1 MPRTRKNIADNPAC
15 KFNKLSV
22 NNDIESNETYIRRL
36 NIYRIMYFLNR
47 NTSSFETSMLC
58 LWEFNPTLGYK
69 EIFNKFHRL
78 EILQAPLS
86 DHDAKIKISNKNPY
100 INHLSVGH

>member
-1 MPRTRKNIADNPAC
+1 MKHTSDALIYT
-15 KFNKLSV
+15 
-22 NNDIESNETYIRRL
+22 ESWL
-36 NIYRIMYFLNR
+36 LNR

-58 LWEFNPTLGYK
+58 LREFNPTLGYK

-86 DHDAKIKISNKNPY
+86 DHDAKIKISNKNLIYKPS
-100 INHLSVGH
+100 ISWIIGKAKIQLFARMK

>member
-47 NTSSFETSMLC
+47 NTSSFEHPCYVYENL
-58 LWEFNPTLGYK
+58 
-69 EIFNKFHRL
+69 I
-78 EILQAPLS
+78 PLLATKKS
-86 DHDAKIKISNKNPY
+86 S
-100 INHLSVGH
+100 INFTD